1 MNKETRNLEGNGGG
15 DRDSRDSDCSVVR
28 GDRWQVQQA
37 SFQKCGKR
45 ASREVGDLHCDD
57 IPTSKDSISV

>member
-1 MNKETRNLEGNGGG
+1 MNKETRNLEENGG

-57 IPTSKDSISV
+57 IPTSKDSISI

>member
-1 MNKETRNLEGNGGG
+1 MRKMGG

-45 ASREVGDLHCDD
+45 ASREVGDLHCDY
-57 IPTSKDSISV
+57 IPTSKESISV

>member
-1 MNKETRNLEGNGGG
+1 MGG

-57 IPTSKDSISV
+57 IPTSKDSISI

>member
-1 MNKETRNLEGNGGG
+1 MNKETRNLEGNGG
-15 DRDSRDSDCSVVR
+15 DRDSRDCDCSVGG

-57 IPTSKDSISV
+57 IPTSKDSISI

>member
-1 MNKETRNLEGNGGG
+1 MGG
-15 DRDSRDSDCSVVR
+15 DRDSRDCDCSVGG
-28 GDRWQVQQA
+28 GDRWQVQQT

-57 IPTSKDSISV
+57 IPTSQDSISV